1 MLGTA
6 RWEPGAG
13 TLAWVSRRCCSS
25 WVGVGRTPATIL
37 LRDALCW
44 GSVRFSGWLV
54 GWFFHRLCCL
64 TLVFRWC
71 WPHTVSVVPLGD
83 VSTAVMSILKV
94 WWNLK
99 CQIIWIWCF
108 SFGHLAVV
116 LEQSLFKFWKLILLS
131 ENLKFMVLFVSFT
144 VSALSAAASFLQL
157 QVFAYFASK
166 FFLNCPYFLDVS

>member
-1 MLGTA
+1 MPCAEGQCASLG
-6 RWEPGAG
+6 
-13 TLAWVSRRCCSS
+13 
-25 WVGVGRTPATIL
+25 
-37 LRDALCW
+37 
-44 GSVRFSGWLV
+44 GWLV
-54 GWFFHRLCCL
+54 GFFHWLCCL

-71 WPHTVSVVPLGD
+71 WPYTVSVVPLGD

-116 LEQSLFKFWKLILLS
+116 LEQSLFKFWELILS
-131 ENLKFMVLFVSFT
+131 SQNLKFVVLFVSFT

-166 FFLNCPYFLDVS
+166 FFFELSLLFRCLLKKNLLEFSFSCIN